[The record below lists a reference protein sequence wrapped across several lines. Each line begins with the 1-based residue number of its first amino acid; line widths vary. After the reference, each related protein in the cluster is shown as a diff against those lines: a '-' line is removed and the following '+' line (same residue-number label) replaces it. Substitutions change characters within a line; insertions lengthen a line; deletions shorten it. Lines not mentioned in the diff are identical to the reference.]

1 MNFFEQQKQSKEST
15 LESLEQIKKSI
26 EELQKIEKSV
36 EELKKIK
43 KSIDNNINHISNLQT
58 DLIQKFDNLKGKDL
72 ELSIKKSISEVEDVT
87 KKAKLEIERTATNIN
102 SELKG
107 LSRNINFQQIF
118 FYLPIT
124 IFISV
129 IIFISGIY
137 FVNVRYIKNQTE
149 ELVNQ
154 NNELR
159 RRVNSLYYLELKDK
173 KFWYDTKNKKLFIN
187 DHKWIEDKIKKEKS
201 SK

>member
-102 SELKG
+102 SELKN

-173 KFWYDTKNKKLFIN
+173 KFWYDTKNQKLFIN
-187 DHKWIEDKIKKEKS
+187 DHKWIEDKIKKEKY